1 LTFVV
6 IVKPVS
12 FLATF
17 TDLFTTLRF
26 VTVPSAFAVEPSVFF
41 TRVEFNA
48 NSVFSI
54 VAFITFCTGSVWVSG
69 QTVFR
74 KLDASVVF
82 VQIETFFTAFAHL
95 STAFSFLIL
104 PFIILIKE
112 SPVNT
117 VRIRNDFNTNSF
129 LDFISLSALITSS
142 IGFSINAVF
151 WQFSAGV
158 ILSQVVSLF
167 TAFAD
172 LNTSFGFVSVP
183 SFFDLFKVSVL
194 GTVIFRFFDNTFD
207 ANSILNFVSFSAF
220 GAYSIRFSSK
230 TVSW

>member
-1 LTFVV
+1 MTFVV

-17 TDLFTTLRF
+17 TDLFTSLCF

-48 NSVFSI
+48 NSVFNI
-54 VAFITFCTGSVWVSG
+54 VAFITFGTGSVWVSG

-74 KLDASVVF
+74 KLDASVLF

-95 STAFSFLIL
+95 YTAFSFLIL
-104 PFIILIKE
+104 PFVILIKE

-117 VRIRNDFNTNSF
+117 VGITNNFNANSF
-129 LDFISLSALITSS
+129 LDFISLSALIASS
-142 IGFSINAVF
+142 VRFSINAVF

-167 TAFAD
+167 TTFTD
-172 LNTSFGFVSVP
+172 FYTSFGLVSVP
-183 SFFDLFKVSVL
+183 SLLDLFKVSIL
-194 GTVIFRFFDNTFD
+194 STVI
-207 ANSILNFVSFSAF
+207 
-220 GAYSIRFSSK
+220 
-230 TVSW
+230 